1 MIECILEDVGRYWL
15 LDWDFNRINN
25 WSHREYSA
33 VNVVIDAHIV
43 YQILFL
49 FDINMTLII
58 LSKIK
63 ALELDWNL
71 SFVGVADA
79 VRVNETLVNFI
90 LTPYHLFGK
99 LVHVLQV

>member
-1 MIECILEDVGRYWL
+1 MIVCILEDVGRYWL
-15 LDWDFNRINN
+15 LNWDFNRVYD

-33 VNVVIDAHIV
+33 IYVVIDAHIV

-49 FDINMTLII
+49 FDIDMTLII

-71 SFVGVADA
+71 SFVGVANA
-79 VRVNETLVNFI
+79 VRVYETLVNFI
-90 LTPYHLFGK
+90 LVNP
-99 LVHVLQV
+99 